1 MLCRI
6 EDLREKEVINISD
19 GVKLGYVYD
28 AEIDTK
34 NAYLTSLV
42 IYTKPKFF
50 GIFGKSEDLV
60 VSWKDISLIGDDT
73 ILVTHEVSPKK
84 KRKTGLLS
92 NFFEM
97 K

>member
-6 EDLREKEVINISD
+6 EDLREKEVISISD

-42 IYTKPKFF
+42 VYTKPKFF
-50 GIFGKSEDLV
+50 GLFGKAEDLV
-60 VSWKDISLIGDDT
+60 ISWKDINLIGDDT
-73 ILVTHEVSPKK
+73 ILVSYETSHKK
-84 KRKTGLLS
+84 KKKSGLLS
-92 NFFEM
+92 SFFEM
-97 K
+97 R